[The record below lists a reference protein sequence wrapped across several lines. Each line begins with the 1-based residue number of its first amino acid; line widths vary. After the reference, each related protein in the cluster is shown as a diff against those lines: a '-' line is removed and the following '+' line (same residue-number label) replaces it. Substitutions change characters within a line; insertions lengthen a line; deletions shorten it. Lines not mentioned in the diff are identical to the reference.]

1 MKVIFLAAGIG
12 SRLKKGKL
20 SNKCLITVNE
30 KVLMNSLLEKCYS
43 ENIFNI
49 LIVTGHNY
57 KKLIRQI
64 KYANINFRYNKLYR
78 THNIGSS
85 IAVGLYRNKSD
96 CLISYSDI
104 TYEKKILKF
113 FNKIKT
119 ENFVIPVLKNWQK
132 VWKQR
137 QENIY
142 NDAEN
147 LFVKNGKVIEIGK
160 KISNLSKVKYQFMGL
175 LYVPKSKSSLLRRH
189 IYKYNLLNKDTT
201 YILNS
206 LITNNIL
213 VEYYIYD
220 GLWYEFDK
228 LKDVRNFKR
237 FNYFL

>member
-96 CLISYSDI
+96 CLY
-104 TYEKKILKF
+104 
-113 FNKIKT
+113 
-119 ENFVIPVLKNWQK
+119 
-132 VWKQR
+132 
-137 QENIY
+137 
-142 NDAEN
+142 
-147 LFVKNGKVIEIGK
+147 
-160 KISNLSKVKYQFMGL
+160 
-175 LYVPKSKSSLLRRH
+175 H
-189 IYKYNLLNKDTT
+189 IA
-201 YILNS
+201 I
-206 LITNNIL
+206 
-213 VEYYIYD
+213 
-220 GLWYEFDK
+220 
-228 LKDVRNFKR
+228 
-237 FNYFL
+237 